1 MIITKKSQFDQ
12 VRTALQ
18 SCKSFAIDFETD
30 GLDWWTGAIFAV
42 GLYNGKDSFYIPF
55 NTLDD
60 KRRDNQIDMFISFD
74 KHEITVQDF
83 GIEFNY
89 ILSNPKYAKIGSN
102 LKFDISWAEYNGIHI
117 KGPLLD
123 TFQMEH
129 LLNESD
135 VSRNGLDY
143 LSEKYL
149 DKKKLS
155 YKELT
160 KTTPY
165 WRLSD
170 KVAAEYCIDDV
181 VTAFDIFYIQLALFV
196 EDDLPYE
203 LYTQEAKIIEVL
215 RWMEM
220 NGIKIDVEH
229 AQKFVI
235 DYRAKVEFNSNTVID
250 ILQKVAKTDS
260 LKESVGALNLS
271 SPKQVKEL
279 LIERM
284 KFPDLNNGSVDKH
297 TWKKWQYS
305 NDQNMVD
312 IGQAM
317 RNYSKAV
324 SNLKFVDPTKPKSIL
339 ARINK
344 INGKVHPGFHNAT
357 TVQRFSCKN
366 PNFQNLPR
374 EEKAI
379 RGCIIPSDGFVFY
392 NPDYSQIELRFI
404 AHYSKDSNMMKA
416 FDPKSKV
423 DIHEITR
430 KVIENYL
437 ETDDPIEQRTIAKGV
452 NFGIWYGL
460 SAPAL
465 ADTLNVK
472 QDVAIRII
480 NSTFDTYPEAK
491 QWVENV
497 KKWIV
502 NKQYVQNIFGAK
514 RRFFDIDFDT
524 ISDKKREFLLREGVH
539 FLPCS
544 SAAGL
549 IKVAMIRLYNEY
561 AEEDNVRLVLQVH
574 DELLFE
580 IREEII
586 HEVVPRINEIMNQPI
601 KRIKLRVP
609 IEVEGKILYRWG
621 K

>member
-1 MIITKKSQFDQ
+1 LIITKKSQFDQ

-18 SCKSFAIDFETD
+18 DCKSFAIDFETD
-30 GLDWWTGAIFAV
+30 GFDWWAGSIFAV

-55 NTLDD
+55 STLDD
-60 KRRDNQIDMFISFD
+60 KKRNNQTDMFTSFD

-83 GIEFNY
+83 ADGFNY

-149 DKKKLS
+149 DKEKLS
-155 YKELT
+155 YKQLT
-160 KTTPY
+160 VKTPY
-165 WRLSD
+165 WELSD
-170 KVAAEYCIDDV
+170 KIAAKYCIDDV
-181 VTAFDIFYIQLALFV
+181 VTAFEIFYIQLALFI
-196 EDDLPYE
+196 EDGLPYE

-220 NGIKIDVEH
+220 NGIKIDVEY
-229 AQKFVI
+229 AWKFVE
-235 DYRAKVEFNSNTVID
+235 DYRTKVEFSFNNVID
-250 ILQKVAKTDS
+250 ILQNVAKTDG
-260 LKESVGALNLS
+260 LKESAGVLNLN
-271 SPKQVKEL
+271 SPKQVYEL
-279 LIERM
+279 LINRM
-284 KFPDLNNGSVDKH
+284 KFPDINNGSVDKH
-297 TWKKWQYS
+297 TWKKWKYS
-305 NDQNMVD
+305 KDQNMVD

-317 RNYSKAV
+317 RNYSKSV

-344 INGKVHPGFHNAT
+344 NNGKVHPSFHNAT

-379 RGCIIPSDGFVFY
+379 RGCIIPSEGFVFY

-404 AHYSKDSNMMKA
+404 AHYSEDFNMMKA
-416 FDPKSKV
+416 FNPKSKV

-437 ETDDPIEQRTIAKGV
+437 ETDDPVEQRVDAKKV

-460 SAPAL
+460 SAAAL
-465 ADTLNVK
+465 AEMLRVK
-472 QDVAIRII
+472 EDISIRII
-480 NSTFDTYPEAK
+480 NATFDTYPEAR

-502 NKQYVQNIFGAK
+502 NKKYVQNIFGAK
-514 RRFFDIDFDT
+514 RRFDDVNFNE
-524 ISDKKREFLLREGVH
+524 ISNRKREFLLREGVH

-561 AEEDNVRLVLQVH
+561 AHGNDVKLVLQVH

-580 IREEII
+580 VREEII
-586 HEVVPRINEIMNQPI
+586 HDVVPRINEIMNMPI
-601 KRIKLRVP
+601 KRIKLKVP